1 MDFNFYDLYLR
12 AGLSDPIAKS
22 LDSITSSFIVLVL
35 AFIVTLIFKKALLVF
50 FNQIAKRTKSN
61 FDDYLI
67 KNKVPATLS
76 YFPGLFV
83 LIWLLPNTLE
93 NFSVLKNPVSVVLD
107 VIGALLTIGIIR
119 KLLNSLKDF
128 LKILTTF
135 KDKPIDSYIQVF
147 MIFVWF
153 VGIITILSLL
163 SGKDISAFLTTLG
176 AMSAIILLI
185 FKDTIMG
192 FVASIQVTINDT
204 VRIGDWIT
212 MKSCDADGDVIEINL
227 STVKVQNFDK
237 TITTIPTYKLV
248 SDSFINW
255 RGMSEAGG
263 RRIKRSIQV
272 KVSSIKFIDENS
284 ISKYAKI
291 QRISDFVSQKSKEI
305 EDDNS
310 KKGIDKS
317 LMVNGRNMTNLGLFR
332 RYALAYLETHPK
344 INQDMTVMVRQLA
357 PTPQGIPIE
366 VYVFIKDKVWL
377 NYEQIV
383 SGIFDHLLAS
393 LSYFEL
399 ESFELFGDKKV

>member
-1 MDFNFYDLYLR
+1 MDFNFYNLYLR

-22 LDSITSSFIVLVL
+22 LDSITSSFIVLVI
-35 AFIVTLIFKKALLVF
+35 AFIVTLIFKKTLLVF

-76 YFPGLFV
+76 FFPGLFV

-93 NFSVLKNPVSVVLD
+93 NFSMLKNPVSVVLD

-128 LKILTTF
+128 LKILPAF

-153 VGIITILSLL
+153 IGIITILSLL

-255 RGMSEAGG
+255 RGMIEAGG

-291 QRISDFVSQKSKEI
+291 QRISDFISQKSKEI
-305 EDDNS
+305 EDDNA

-332 RYALAYLETHPK
+332 RYALDYLETHPE
-344 INQDMTVMVRQLA
+344 INQDMTVMVRQLS

-383 SGIFDHLLAS
+383 SSIFDHLLAS
-393 LSYFEL
+393 LSYFDL

>member
-35 AFIVTLIFKKALLVF
+35 AFIVTLIFKKTLLVF

-76 YFPGLFV
+76 FFPGLFV

-128 LKILTTF
+128 LKILPAF

-163 SGKDISAFLTTLG
+163 SGKDISTFLTTLG

-291 QRISDFVSQKSKEI
+291 QRISDFISQKSKEI
-305 EDDNS
+305 EDDNA

-332 RYALAYLETHPK
+332 RYALDYLETHPE
-344 INQDMTVMVRQLA
+344 INQDMTVMVRQLS